1 MHPRAEELIALL
13 ALAPHP
19 EGGYFRQ
26 VHKSQLLV
34 TPTDGRS
41 DRSALTIIYFL
52 LDEGSVSRWHQVLS
66 DEAWHY
72 YEGSPLE
79 LLMAPP
85 KGGAAHAITLGPLA
99 EGSKPLH
106 VVPAGWWQAARPR
119 GPYTLVGCSVGPGFE
134 FADFTL
140 LSDLSIAERPVI
152 DPEHLFQE
160 FL

>member
-1 MHPRAEELIALL
+1 MHARAEDIIVLL
-13 ALAPHP
+13 ALARHP
-19 EGGYFRQ
+19 ESGYFRQ

-41 DRSALTIIYFL
+41 NRSALTIIYFL

-79 LLMAPP
+79 LFVAPP
-85 KGGAAHAITLGPLA
+85 EGGAALSSTLGPLA
-99 EGSKPLH
+99 EDSRPLH

-119 GPYTLVGCSVGPGFE
+119 GPYTLVACSVGPGFE

-140 LSDLSIAERPVI
+140 LSDLSIAERPVS
-152 DPEHLFQE
+152 DPEDLVKA

>member
-1 MHPRAEELIALL
+1 MHPRVKELIALL

-19 EGGYFRQ
+19 EGGYFSQ

-34 TPTDGRS
+34 TPTDGRP

-79 LLMAPP
+79 LFMAPP
-85 KGGAAHAITLGPLA
+85 KGGAAYSITLGPLS
-99 EGSKPLH
+99 EDSKQLH

-119 GPYTLVGCSVGPGFE
+119 GPYSLVGCSVGPGFE

-140 LSDLSIAERPVI
+140 LSDVAIAARPVI
-152 DPEHLFQE
+152 DPEDLNE